1 MHQVFITFV
10 SVFKFLFQHEL
21 ISIKA
26 LKTMNEE
33 YFEVRESE
41 NEIAIKNLTEKFT
54 KEEQSI

>member
-1 MHQVFITFV
+1 
-10 SVFKFLFQHEL
+10 
-21 ISIKA
+21 
-26 LKTMNEE
+26 MNEE